1 MLTKETV
8 IAHIKDLPENFSLD
22 ELMEKLLFLYKLEM
36 SLEQSKNKLTT
47 PHETV
52 KEQFKKKYH
61 IDYYSYFLFIF
72 SDIRI

>member
-1 MLTKETV
+1 MALLSKVCIFVKIPLMLTKETF

-52 KEQFKKKYH
+52 KEQFKKW
-61 IDYYSYFLFIF
+61 LQ
-72 SDIRI
+72 